1 MEDRER
7 TIGKN
12 VQSRNIMA
20 AKAIANAV
28 KPTLGPKG
36 RDKMLVNSMGDVV
49 ITNDGATIHNPPTS
63 FPWLYGMNFRYMP
76 ELECC
81 WSDFTALFLMAVI
94 GIGMIFYVRK
104 KKWL

>member
-81 WSDFTALFLMAVI
+81 WSDFTALFLM
-94 GIGMIFYVRK
+94 R
-104 KKWL
+104 L